1 MRLRSLTR
9 ALGSSRASSSIMGKP
24 PESTHPNRAAF
35 PPGVSGPALR
45 ALAGAGVR
53 SVTDLGQWSEE
64 ELGALHGLGPKAL
77 TVLRDA
83 LVASGRKFRGS

>member
-1 MRLRSLTR
+1 
-9 ALGSSRASSSIMGKP
+9 MGKP
-24 PESTHPNRAAF
+24 SESSHPNRAAF

-53 SVTDLGQWSEE
+53 SVADPGQWSEP
-64 ELGALHGLGPKAL
+64 ELAALHGMGPKAL

-83 LVASGRKFRGS
+83 LVASGGAFRPS